1 MILGVPLFFL
11 FCVYGV
17 VNTYLPVFLS
27 SLGYSVPE
35 IGILMGCF
43 EAAGLSIPVLVSS
56 RVDKKGTHGR
66 AVILLS
72 LLIILVLPPLVLFH
86 HFLVTAL
93 FLGLLAVGFK
103 GSVPLIDALI
113 SRDLGDDASNYGKIR
128 VIGSVGFVFVALLLQ
143 FTSLVNPDSARS
155 IASAMGVPSLLV
167 IISMI
172 AIPGLLKRKPAPV
185 MPEEQTGF
193 IARYRERMKN
203 FSPAFW
209 FGIFLIFLGFFGLTP
224 SQRFFSL
231 YVRDFLGLESYAGLW
246 ALSAAAEIP
255 FMFMSGYF
263 IRKYGTEK
271 LLVVSLAAIT
281 IRNLVYAVFPTF
293 GGAVAGQLFHSVC
306 FGIFHPAAV
315 VFISERVPR
324 RYLAVGL
331 TLYTS
336 FSMGLASV
344 IGNVIGGF
352 VIDGFG
358 YRVLFVFFSFFP
370 LIGIASFIRLRN
382 VIFRKIALN

>member
-1 MILGVPLFFL
+1 
-11 FCVYGV
+11 
-17 VNTYLPVFLS
+17 
-27 SLGYSVPE
+27 
-35 IGILMGCF
+35 MGCF

-66 AVILLS
+66 TVILLS
-72 LLIILVLPPLVLFH
+72 LLIILVLPPLVLIR
-86 HFLVTAL
+86 HFLVTAI
-93 FLGLLAVGFK
+93 FLGFLAVGFK

-113 SRDLGDDASNYGKIR
+113 SRNLGDDTSNYGKIR
-128 VIGSVGFVFVALLLQ
+128 VIGSIGFVFVTLLLQ
-143 FTSLVNPDSARS
+143 FTSLVNPDSAMS
-155 IASAMGVPSLLV
+155 IASAIVVPSLLV
-167 IISMI
+167 ILSMI
-172 AIPGLLKRKPAPV
+172 AIPGLMHRQPAPATDV
-185 MPEEQTGF
+185 ENAGF
-193 IARYRERMKN
+193 IARYRERLKN

-231 YVRDFLGLESYAGLW
+231 YVRDFLGMESYAGLW

-255 FMFMSGYF
+255 FMFLSGFF

-293 GGAVAGQLFHSVC
+293 GGAVAGQLFHSIC
-306 FGIFHPAAV
+306 FGLFHPAAV

-352 VIDGFG
+352 VIEGFG
-358 YRVLFVFFSFFP
+358 YRTLFVFFSFFP
-370 LIGIASFIRLRN
+370 LIGIVAFMRFRN
-382 VIFRKIALN
+382 VVFRKTAVN

>member
-1 MILGVPLFFL
+1 MILGIPLFFL
-11 FCVYGV
+11 FCIYGV

-27 SLGYSVPE
+27 TLGYSVPE
-35 IGILMGCF
+35 IGLLMGCF

-66 AVILLS
+66 TVILLCV
-72 LLIILVLPPLVLFH
+72 LIILVLPPLVLIR
-86 HFLVTAL
+86 HFLVTAI

-103 GSVPLIDALI
+103 GSVPLLDVLI
-113 SRDLGDDASNYGKIR
+113 SRDLGDDTSNYGEIR
-128 VIGSVGFVFVALLLQ
+128 VIGSIGFVFVALLLQ
-143 FTSLVNPDSARS
+143 FTSMVNPDSARS
-155 IASAMGVPSLLV
+155 IASAIIVPSLLV

-172 AIPGLLKRKPAPV
+172 TIPKLLKRNPAPSI
-185 MPEEQTGF
+185 PEVETGF
-193 IARYRERMKN
+193 IRRCREQLGH
-203 FSPAFW
+203 FPPAFW
-209 FGIFLIFLGFFGLTP
+209 FGIFLIFLGFLGLTP

-231 YVRDFLGLESYAGLW
+231 YVRDYLGMESYAGLW

-255 FMFMSGYF
+255 FMFFSGFF

-271 LLVVSLAAIT
+271 LLVVSLVAIT
-281 IRNLVYAVFPTF
+281 VRNLVYALFPTF

-306 FGIFHPAAV
+306 FGLFHPAAV

-324 RYLAVGL
+324 RFLAVGL

-344 IGNVIGGF
+344 IGNVMGGF
-352 VIDGFG
+352 VIDWFG

-370 LIGIASFIRLRN
+370 LIGIASFMYLRN
-382 VIFRKIALN
+382 VLFRKIQAN